1 MLVPRTTP
9 AAWACAPLRPIA
21 LLIAAACTLPPPVL
35 CTCRPALFLHSA
47 RITETF
53 LAAAHGG
60 RRCALQVRAVPN
72 LLALPHGIVCCLWR
86 VAWPGDPE
94 REECA
99 TAFQL
104 ATSSVRPSLRCS
116 ASCRDQHYT
125 SALVTVLLVTGGW
138 AVSGVGATYFHDRRC
153 LGWVQFCLSG
163 RNYIRH
169 LLCLFMSHI
178 PLHRPSVPLHWL
190 GLVTAPPLLH
200 RGRGA

>member
-1 MLVPRTTP
+1 MSCSPVRVAFFQARSSLVAATQEGLTFCSRSTAAIAWQRSVNVPATAGEGWNCSRTS
-9 AAWACAPLRPIA
+9 
-21 LLIAAACTLPPPVL
+21 
-35 CTCRPALFLHSA
+35 LFLHSA

-169 LLCLFMSHI
+169 LLCLFH
-178 PLHRPSVPLHWL
+178 VPY
-190 GLVTAPPLLH
+190 T
-200 RGRGA
+200 RTS